1 MTVHGTLK
9 ADGLAV
15 AKITIDF
22 LQNPVKIHAL
32 AALVH
37 TRGGQTLA
45 WTEGNGSIFSTETM
59 QKLQELR
66 EAMEIDLGRSV
77 FADGVTTDVAEPS
90 TGVRV
95 GGLGEHL
102 GAAAVA
108 DVDAPSI

>member
-37 TRGGQTLA
+37 TRGGQTLG
-45 WTEGNGSIFSTETM
+45 WTEGNGAVFSTETM
-59 QKLQELR
+59 AKLQELR
-66 EAMEIDLGRSV
+66 EAMERDIAQHV
-77 FADGVTTDVAEPS
+77 FADSSYAEPADPNNP
-90 TGVRV
+90 TKV

-102 GAAAVA
+102 GVGGAGE
-108 DVDAPSI
+108 DAPSI